1 MNFAGIHLKW
11 TTLSVCLFLSTWV
24 SARIL
29 RVESQYAFNSL
40 NECIRQCVS
49 EGEKEI
55 DIQFAP
61 SIYYFRENHID
72 LSDVKWA
79 DVHITLDGN
88 GARFIG
94 RGQMV
99 NPGDV
104 TGPYNRKA
112 GWVDPD
118 TMESQDWGSAIRQAR
133 FFPLPRLFR
142 SKSFRLPTHE
152 ADMDEEEAKDV
163 YVLITQWF
171 KGEVYKVDRIRHGY
185 IFYHRIHYAGTPWYS
200 ELRFGRCLPRYRLLN
215 APGHQESY
223 IKNGRFYS
231 PKAIYRSGT
240 SSFLRMERAE
250 LGTVRIRDCQ
260 FLGNSGSRP
269 LLSLREV
276 HADSVM
282 ITHCRMQGIRDQVV
296 AVYRSGHVYFRDNVA
311 KHCFR
316 SVFWSDPYSND
327 IRVTGN
333 QLSDNALAFS
343 NDPVVF
349 CMGKNLL
356 ISHNRISDFTYSA
369 ISVGAHYSFDCEGG
383 ASGVVQYNEIFHTED
398 FSRKPMRS
406 LIDGGA
412 IYVYTQNVGMLI
424 RGNYV
429 HDIYGYHGNRGIL
442 CDDGVNNVC
451 LYENLVLNVDNSYP
465 IDLRQSSKNTRV
477 KGSFVTCCNLHNRV
491 IANVTDAPCR
501 LYVRKRDSQSEIR
514 NNVVLDK
521 CTLREEWDEQWRAM
535 FNESITQNDT
545 FE

>member
-1 MNFAGIHLKW
+1 MNFTGIHLKW
-11 TTLSVCLFLSTWV
+11 ATLSVCLFLSTWV

-72 LSDVKWA
+72 LRDVKWA
-79 DVHITLDGN
+79 DVHITLDGS

-94 RGQMV
+94 KGQMV

-112 GWVDPD
+112 GWLDPD
-118 TMESQDWGSAIRQAR
+118 TLESQDWGSAIRQAR

-215 APGHQESY
+215 APGHQESF
-223 IKNGRFYS
+223 IKNGRLNS
-231 PKAIYRSGT
+231 PKAMYRSGAA
-240 SSFLRMERAE
+240 SFLRMEHAE
-250 LGTVRIRDCQ
+250 LGAVRIRNCQ
-260 FLGNSGSRP
+260 FLGNAGGRP
-269 LLSLREV
+269 LLSLRDV
-276 HADSVM
+276 QADSVL
-282 ITHCRMQGIRDQVV
+282 IDHCRIQGIRDQVV
-296 AVYRSGHVYFRDNVA
+296 AVYRSDHVYFRENDA

-316 SVFWSDPYSND
+316 SVFWSDPYSRD
-327 IRVTGN
+327 IQVTGN
-333 QLSDNALAFS
+333 QLSDHALAFS

-356 ISHNRISDFTYSA
+356 ISHNRISDFTY
-369 ISVGAHYSFDCEGG
+369 YSFDCEGG

-398 FSRKPMRS
+398 YSRKPMRS

-412 IYVYTQNVGMLI
+412 IYVYTQNVDMLI
-424 RGNYV
+424 QGNYV

-451 LYENLVLNVDNSYP
+451 LSENLVLNVDNSYP

-477 KGSFVTCCNLHNRV
+477 KGSFVTRCNLHNRV

-521 CTLREEWDEQWRAM
+521 CTLREEWDEKWRAM